1 MKTQFHQFFEAFPN
15 AMLVVDPSG
24 TISDANPRAEGLFGY
39 RHGQL
44 RGWPAEALFPGQS
57 FEHKLPRNRQGAPV
71 ARQLELVG
79 TRSDQSQFPAHID
92 VIPIQAAHKTVTV
105 MCVTNMTQQQRA
117 EFVLGLGLDALG
129 SADRDRENLL
139 GHLIRAQEEERSRI
153 AAGIHDDTIQMLTA
167 ANLALQQLRLRLR
180 DPEHVRILDRLAG
193 TLSLSMARLRQ
204 LIFDLRP
211 TGIGNGSITAALRAY
226 LEEMRSESGITYQY
240 EDSRTA
246 RAPASTNMLIYRV
259 VREALLNV
267 RKHSRARTVV
277 VQMRDVSDGY
287 LVRIVDDGVGYSP
300 AEVEDRPGH
309 LGLILMRER
318 VQAAG
323 GWCRIESMP
332 GGGTTVEFWVPLQA
346 PPHHPELRRDFA
358 A

>member
-1 MKTQFHQFFEAFPN
+1 MKTQFHQFFEAFPD

-24 TISDANPRAEGLFGY
+24 TISEANPRAEALFGY

-44 RGWPAEALFPGQS
+44 RGCTAEALFPGQS
-57 FEHKLPRNRQGAPV
+57 FGQKLSRNRQGAQV
-71 ARQLELVG
+71 AQQLELVG
-79 TRSDQSQFPAHID
+79 TRRDQSQFPAHID
-92 VIPIQAAHKTVTV
+92 VIPIQAAQKTLTVISVTD
-105 MCVTNMTQQQRA
+105 MTQQQRA
-117 EFVLGLGLDALG
+117 EFVLGLGLNALG
-129 SADRDRENLL
+129 SVDRDRENLL
-139 GHLIRAQEEERSRI
+139 GYLIRAQEEERSRI

-211 TGIGNGSITAALRAY
+211 TGMGNGSITAALRAY
-226 LEEMRSESGITYQY
+226 LEEMRSESGITYRY

-246 RAPASTNMLIYRV
+246 RAPASTNTLIYQV

-267 RKHSRARTVV
+267 RKHSRARTVL
-277 VQMRDVSDGY
+277 VQLRDVSDGY

-332 GGGTTVEFWVPLQA
+332 GGGTTVEFWVPLEA
-346 PPHHPELRRDFA
+346 PPHHQELRRDLA

>member
-1 MKTQFHQFFEAFPN
+1 MKTQFHQFFEAFPD

-24 TISDANPRAEGLFGY
+24 AISEANPSAEALFGY

-44 RGWPAEALFPGQS
+44 RGRPTETLFPGQS
-57 FEHKLPRNRQGAPV
+57 FGHKSPRHGQATQA

-79 TRSDQSQFPAHID
+79 TRSDQSQFPARID

-105 MCVTNMTQQQRA
+105 ICITDVTRQQRA
-117 EFVLGLGLDALG
+117 EFVLGLGLDAIG
-129 SADRDRENLL
+129 SSDRDREDLL
-139 GHLIRAQEEERSRI
+139 GALIRAQEEERSRI

-180 DPEHVRILDRLAG
+180 DPEHVQILDRLAG
-193 TLSLSMARLRQ
+193 TLSMSMERLRQ

-226 LEEMRSESGITYQY
+226 LEEMRSESGITYRY

-259 VREALLNV
+259 VREALVNV
-267 RKHSRARTVV
+267 RKHARARTVR
-277 VQMRDVSDGY
+277 VQLRDVSDGY
-287 LVRIVDDGVGYSP
+287 LVGVVDDGVGYSP
-300 AEVEDRPGH
+300 AEVEERPGH

-346 PPHHPELRRDFA
+346 PPHQPELGRDLA

>member
-1 MKTQFHQFFEAFPN
+1 M
-15 AMLVVDPSG
+15 
-24 TISDANPRAEGLFGY
+24 TITDM
-39 RHGQL
+39 
-44 RGWPAEALFPGQS
+44 
-57 FEHKLPRNRQGAPV
+57 
-71 ARQLELVG
+71 
-79 TRSDQSQFPAHID
+79 TR
-92 VIPIQAAHKTVTV
+92 
-105 MCVTNMTQQQRA
+105 QQRA
-117 EFVLGLGLDALG
+117 EFVQGLGLDALG
-129 SADRDRENLL
+129 SAELERADFL
-139 GHLIRAQEEERSRI
+139 GHLIRAQEEERRRI

-211 TGIGNGSITAALRAY
+211 TGIGNGSIATALRAY

-246 RAPASTNMLIYRV
+246 RASDSTNMLIYRV
-259 VREALLNV
+259 AQEALLNV
-267 RKHSRARTVV
+267 RKHARARTVR
-277 VQMRDVSDGY
+277 VQMRDVSEGY
-287 LVRIVDDGVGYSP
+287 LVRIVDDGMGYSP

-309 LGLILMRER
+309 LGLVLMRER
-318 VQAAG
+318 VYAAG
-323 GWCRIESMP
+323 GWSRIESMP

-346 PPHHPELRRDFA
+346 PPHQPDLGRDRA

>member
-1 MKTQFHQFFEAFPN
+1 MKTQFHQFFEAFPD

-24 TISDANPRAEGLFGY
+24 TISEANPHAEALFGY
-39 RHGQL
+39 RHGKL
-44 RGWPAEALFPGQS
+44 RGRPTEALFPGQS
-57 FEHKLPRNRQGAPV
+57 FAHKLPHNGHWT

-79 TRSDQSQFPAHID
+79 TRRDRSQFPARIN
-92 VIPIQAAHKTVTV
+92 VVPIQVAHKTVTV
-105 MCVTNMTQQQRA
+105 MTVTDITRQQRA
-117 EFVLGLGLDALG
+117 EYVLGLGLDALG
-129 SADRDRENLL
+129 SADRDREDLL

-153 AAGIHDDTIQMLTA
+153 AAEIHDDTIQMLTA
-167 ANLALQQLRLRLR
+167 ANLALQQLLLRLR

-211 TGIGNGSITAALRAY
+211 AGIGNGSITSALRAY
-226 LEEMRSESGITYQY
+226 LEEMRSESGITYRY

-246 RAPASTNMLIYRV
+246 RAPATTNMLIYRIMQ
-259 VREALLNV
+259 EALLNV
-267 RKHSRARTVV
+267 RKHARARTVL
-277 VQMRDVSDGY
+277 VQLLDVSDGY
-287 LVRIVDDGVGYSP
+287 LGRIIDDGAGYSP
-300 AEVEDRPGH
+300 AEIEDRPGH

-318 VQAAG
+318 CQAAG
-323 GWCRIESMP
+323 GWCRVESIP

-346 PPHHPELRRDFA
+346 PPHQPELRRDLA

>member
-1 MKTQFHQFFEAFPN
+1 MKTQFHQFFEACPE

-24 TISDANPRAEGLFGY
+24 VISEANPSADALFGY

-44 RGWPAEALFPGQS
+44 RGRPAEALFPGQS
-57 FEHKLPRNRQGAPV
+57 FAHKLPRGGQGTQAQ
-71 ARQLELVG
+71 QLDLVG
-79 TRSDQSQFPAHID
+79 TRSDQSQFPARID
-92 VIPIQAAHKTVTV
+92 VIPIQGAQKTVTV
-105 MCVTNMTQQQRA
+105 VSITDITRQQRA
-117 EFVLGLGLDALG
+117 EFALGLGLNALG
-129 SADRDRENLL
+129 SADRDREDLL
-139 GHLIRAQEEERSRI
+139 GHLIRAQEEERRRI

-180 DPEHVRILDRLAG
+180 DPEHVGILDRLAS

-211 TGIGNGSITAALRAY
+211 TGMGDGSITAALRAY
-226 LEEMRSESGITYQY
+226 LEEMRSENGITYQY

-267 RKHSRARTVV
+267 RKHARARTVR
-277 VQMRDVSDGY
+277 VQLQDISDGF

-346 PPHHPELRRDFA
+346 PPHQSELERDRA

>member
-1 MKTQFHQFFEAFPN
+1 MKTQFHQFFEACPD

-24 TISDANPRAEGLFGY
+24 AISEANPSAEALFGY

-44 RGWPAEALFPGQS
+44 RGRPTEALFPGQS
-57 FEHKLPRNRQGAPV
+57 FAHKSPRSGQGTQA

-79 TRSDQSQFPAHID
+79 TRSDHSQFPARID
-92 VIPIQAAHKTVTV
+92 VIPIEAAHKTVTV
-105 MCVTNMTQQQRA
+105 MSITDMTRQQRA

-129 SADRDRENLL
+129 SSDRDREDLL
-139 GHLIRAQEEERSRI
+139 GALIRSQEEERSRI

-180 DPEHVRILDRLAG
+180 DPEHVHILDRLAG
-193 TLSLSMARLRQ
+193 TLSMSMERLRQ

-226 LEEMRSESGITYQY
+226 LEEMRSESGITYRY

-259 VREALLNV
+259 VREALVNV
-267 RKHSRARTVV
+267 RKHARARTVR

-287 LVRIVDDGVGYSP
+287 LVGVVDDGVGYSP

-346 PPHHPELRRDFA
+346 PPNQPELGRDRA

>member
-1 MKTQFHQFFEAFPN
+1 MKTQFHQFFDACPD

-24 TISDANPRAEGLFGY
+24 AISEANPSAEALFGY

-44 RGWPAEALFPGQS
+44 RGRHTEVLFPGQS
-57 FEHKLPRNRQGAPV
+57 FAQKSPRHGQGTQA
-71 ARQLELVG
+71 AQQMELVG
-79 TRSDQSQFPAHID
+79 TRSDHTQFPAQID
-92 VIPIQAAHKTVTV
+92 IITIQAAHKTVTV
-105 MCVTNMTQQQRA
+105 MSVTDITRQQRA
-117 EFVLGLGLDALG
+117 EFVLGLGLDAVG
-129 SADRDRENLL
+129 SSDRDREDLL
-139 GHLIRAQEEERSRI
+139 GALIRAQEEERSRI

-180 DPEHVRILDRLAG
+180 DPEHVQILDRLAG
-193 TLSLSMARLRQ
+193 TLSMSMERLRQ

-226 LEEMRSESGITYQY
+226 LEEMRSESGITYRY
-240 EDSRTA
+240 DDSRTA

-259 VREALLNV
+259 VREALVNV
-267 RKHSRARTVV
+267 RKHARARTVR
-277 VQMRDVSDGY
+277 VQLRDVSDGY
-287 LVRIVDDGVGYSP
+287 LVGVVDDGVGYSP

-309 LGLILMRER
+309 LGLVLMRER

-323 GWCRIESMP
+323 GWCRIESTP

-346 PPHHPELRRDFA
+346 PPHQPELGRDLA

>member
-1 MKTQFHQFFEAFPN
+1 MKTQFHQFFEAFPE

-24 TISDANPRAEGLFGY
+24 TISEANPRAEALFGY

-57 FEHKLPRNRQGAPV
+57 FAHKSPGNGQGAQT
-71 ARQLELVG
+71 ARHLELVG
-79 TRSDQSQFPAHID
+79 TRSDQSQFPAQID

-105 MCVTNMTQQQRA
+105 MSVTDMTRQQRA

-129 SADRDRENLL
+129 SAELEREDFL

-180 DPEHVRILDRLAG
+180 DPEHVRILDRLAT

-246 RAPASTNMLIYRV
+246 RAPDSTNMLIYRI

-267 RKHSRARTVV
+267 RKHARARTVR
-277 VQMRDVSDGY
+277 VQLRDVSDGY
-287 LVRIVDDGVGYSP
+287 LVGIVDDGVGYSP

-309 LGLILMRER
+309 LGLVLMRER
-318 VQAAG
+318 AYAAG

-346 PPHHPELRRDFA
+346 PPHQPELGRDRA

>member
-1 MKTQFHQFFEAFPN
+1 
-15 AMLVVDPSG
+15 
-24 TISDANPRAEGLFGY
+24 
-39 RHGQL
+39 
-44 RGWPAEALFPGQS
+44 
-57 FEHKLPRNRQGAPV
+57 
-71 ARQLELVG
+71 
-79 TRSDQSQFPAHID
+79 
-92 VIPIQAAHKTVTV
+92 
-105 MCVTNMTQQQRA
+105 
-117 EFVLGLGLDALG
+117 VLGLGLDALG
-129 SADRDRENLL
+129 SSDRDREELL
-139 GHLIRAQEEERSRI
+139 GALIRAQEEERSRI

-180 DPEHVRILDRLAG
+180 DPEHVGILDRLAS

-211 TGIGNGSITAALRAY
+211 TGMGDGSITAALRAY
-226 LEEMRSESGITYQY
+226 LEEMRSENGITYQY

-246 RAPASTNMLIYRV
+246 RAPASTNMLIYRT

-267 RKHSRARTVV
+267 RKHARARTVR
-277 VQMRDVSDGY
+277 VQLRDVSDGF
-287 LVRIVDDGVGYSP
+287 LVRVVDDGVGYSP

-346 PPHHPELRRDFA
+346 PPHQSELGRDRA